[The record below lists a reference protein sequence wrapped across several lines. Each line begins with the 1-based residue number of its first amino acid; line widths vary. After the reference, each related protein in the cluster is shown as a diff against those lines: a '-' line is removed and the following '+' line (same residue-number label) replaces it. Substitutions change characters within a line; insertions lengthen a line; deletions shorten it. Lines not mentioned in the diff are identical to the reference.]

1 MISFIVIGKN
11 EGWKLKLC
19 FDSIRKVVL
28 LDQIENYEVI
38 YVDSRSSDDSI
49 ALAKTYPK
57 TRVFLVTGECNAGVG
72 RNIGA
77 KAAVGDILFFV
88 DGDMEL
94 QPNFIKHVLCDD
106 EKRLI
111 YPFISGLHLNIVY
124 NSQWIMQ
131 YTHLQKHPKDVT
143 EYYQQ
148 ITGGLFMVERKYW
161 EELGGIDTRLRAN
174 EDYDFGLRMS
184 ERSIKLC
191 RKCQLLVKHHTTPYN
206 LRSTYVTWAKYSAVV
221 FRKHFTN
228 MEYWKRL
235 LIPAQ
240 YTAFTLL
247 GCLASM
253 IIGTIFYPS
262 CWWLLLLVGYLLI
275 LLRKAKRQ
283 NEVKIIKMIWL
294 VVKRDIVFLTSILCF
309 WPKAIELK
317 YEEK

>member
-77 KAAVGDILFFV
+77 KEALGNILFFI

-94 QPNFIKHVLCDD
+94 QPNFLKNVLCDN
-106 EKRLI
+106 EKRLV
-111 YPFISGLHLNIVY
+111 YPFISGLHLDMLY
-124 NSQWIMQ
+124 DTSWKFRYSQ
-131 YTHLQKHPKDVT
+131 LENHPPCDEIWMIT
-143 EYYQQ
+143 
-148 ITGGLFMVERKYW
+148 TGGLFMVERKYW

-184 ERSIKLC
+184 ERGIKMC
-191 RKCQLLVKHHTTPYN
+191 RKCQILVKHHTTPYN

-253 IIGTIFYPS
+253 IIGTIFCPS
-262 CWWLLLLVGYLLI
+262 YWWSLVFVVYLLVLF
-275 LLRKAKRQ
+275 RKAQKQ
-283 NEVKIIKMIWL
+283 KEVNIIKMIWL
-294 VVKRDIVFLTSILCF
+294 VMKRDVVFLTSILCF

-317 YEEK
+317 YVEK

>member
-19 FDSIRKVVL
+19 FDSILNVVQK
-28 LDQIENYEVI
+28 DEINAYEVV

-49 ALAKTYPK
+49 ALAKTYPNI
-57 TRVFLVTGECNAGVG
+57 RVFLVTGECNAGVG

-77 KAAVGDILFFV
+77 KEALGNILFFI

-94 QPNFIKHVLCDD
+94 QPNFLKNVLCDN
-106 EKRLI
+106 EKRLV
-111 YPFISGLHLNIVY
+111 YPFISGLHLDMLY
-124 NSQWIMQ
+124 DTSWKFRYSQ
-131 YTHLQKHPKDVT
+131 LENHPPCDEIWMIT
-143 EYYQQ
+143 
-148 ITGGLFMVERKYW
+148 TGGLFMVERKYW

-184 ERSIKLC
+184 ERGVKMC

-253 IIGTIFYPS
+253 IIGTIFCPS
-262 CWWLLLLVGYLLI
+262 YWWSLVFVVYLLVLF
-275 LLRKAKRQ
+275 RKAQKQ
-283 NEVKIIKMIWL
+283 KEVNIIKMIWL
-294 VVKRDIVFLTSILCF
+294 VMKRDVVFLTSILCF

-317 YEEK
+317 YVEK

>member
-19 FDSIRKVVL
+19 FDSILNVVQK
-28 LDQIENYEVI
+28 DEINAYEVV

-49 ALAKTYPK
+49 ALAKTYPNI
-57 TRVFLVTGECNAGVG
+57 RVFLVTGECNAGVG

-77 KAAVGDILFFV
+77 KEALGNILFFI

-94 QPNFIKHVLCDD
+94 QPNFLKNVLCDN
-106 EKRLI
+106 EKRLV
-111 YPFISGLHLNIVY
+111 YPFISGLHLDMLY
-124 NSQWIMQ
+124 DASWKFRYSQ
-131 YTHLQKHPKDVT
+131 LENHPPCDEIWMIT
-143 EYYQQ
+143 
-148 ITGGLFMVERKYW
+148 TGGLFMVERKYW

-184 ERSIKLC
+184 ERGIKMC

-253 IIGTIFYPS
+253 IIGTIFCPS
-262 CWWLLLLVGYLLI
+262 YWWSLVFVVYLLLLF
-275 LLRKAKRQ
+275 RKAQKQ
-283 NEVKIIKMIWL
+283 KEVNIIKMIWL
-294 VVKRDIVFLTSILCF
+294 VMKRDVVFLTSILCF

-317 YEEK
+317 YVEK

>member
-19 FDSIRKVVL
+19 FDSILNVVQK
-28 LDQIENYEVI
+28 DEINAYEVV

-49 ALAKTYPK
+49 ALAKTYPNI
-57 TRVFLVTGECNAGVG
+57 RVFLVTGECNAGVG

-77 KAAVGDILFFV
+77 KEALGNILFFI

-94 QPNFIKHVLCDD
+94 QPNFLKNVLYDN
-106 EKRLI
+106 EKRLV
-111 YPFISGLHLNIVY
+111 YPFISGLHLDMLY
-124 NSQWIMQ
+124 DTSWKFRYSQ
-131 YTHLQKHPKDVT
+131 LENHPPCDEIWMIT
-143 EYYQQ
+143 
-148 ITGGLFMVERKYW
+148 TGGLFMVERKYW

-184 ERSIKLC
+184 ERGVKMC

-206 LRSTYVTWAKYSAVV
+206 LRSTFVTWAKYSAVV

-253 IIGTIFYPS
+253 IIGTIFCPS
-262 CWWLLLLVGYLLI
+262 YWWSLVFVVYLLVLF
-275 LLRKAKRQ
+275 RKSQKQ
-283 NEVKIIKMIWL
+283 KEVNIIKMIWL
-294 VVKRDIVFLTSILCF
+294 VMKRDVVFLTSILCF
-309 WPKAIELK
+309 WPKPIELK

>member
-19 FDSIRKVVL
+19 FDSIQKVVL
-28 LDQIENYEVI
+28 LDQIKNYEVI

-49 ALAKTYPK
+49 ALAKTYPNI
-57 TRVFLVTGECNAGVG
+57 RVFLVTGECNAGVG

-77 KAAVGDILFFV
+77 KEALGNILFFI

-94 QPNFIKHVLCDD
+94 QPNFLKNVLCDN
-106 EKRLI
+106 EKRLV
-111 YPFISGLHLNIVY
+111 YPFISGLHLDMLY
-124 NSQWIMQ
+124 DTSWKFRYSQ
-131 YTHLQKHPKDVT
+131 LENHPPCDEIWMIT
-143 EYYQQ
+143 
-148 ITGGLFMVERKYW
+148 TGGLFMVERKYW

-184 ERSIKLC
+184 ERGVKMC

-253 IIGTIFYPS
+253 IIGTIFCPS
-262 CWWLLLLVGYLLI
+262 YWWSLVFVVYLLVLF
-275 LLRKAKRQ
+275 RKAQKQ
-283 NEVKIIKMIWL
+283 KEVNIIKMIWL
-294 VVKRDIVFLTSILCF
+294 VMKRDVVFLTSILCF
-309 WPKAIELK
+309 WPKSIELK

>member
-19 FDSIRKVVL
+19 FDSILNVVQK
-28 LDQIENYEVI
+28 DEINAYEVV

-49 ALAKTYPK
+49 ALAKTYPNI
-57 TRVFLVTGECNAGVG
+57 RVFLVTGECNAGVG

-77 KAAVGDILFFV
+77 KEALGNILFFI

-94 QPNFIKHVLCDD
+94 QPNFLKNVLCDN
-106 EKRLI
+106 EKRLV
-111 YPFISGLHLNIVY
+111 YPFISGLHLDMLY
-124 NSQWIMQ
+124 DTSWKFQYSQ
-131 YTHLQKHPKDVT
+131 LENHPPCDEIWMIT
-143 EYYQQ
+143 
-148 ITGGLFMVERKYW
+148 TGGLFMVERKYW

-184 ERSIKLC
+184 ERGVKMC

-253 IIGTIFYPS
+253 IIGTIFCPS
-262 CWWLLLLVGYLLI
+262 YWWSIVFVVYLLVLF
-275 LLRKAKRQ
+275 RKAQKQ
-283 NEVKIIKMIWL
+283 KEVNIIKMIWL
-294 VVKRDIVFLTSILCF
+294 VMKRDVVFLTSILCF
-309 WPKAIELK
+309 WPKAIKLK
-317 YEEK
+317 YVEK

>member
-1 MISFIVIGKN
+1 MITFVVIGKN

-19 FDSIRKVVL
+19 FDSILNVVQQ
-28 LDQIENYEVI
+28 DEINDYEVV
-38 YVDSRSSDDSI
+38 YVDSRSSDDSV

-72 RNIGA
+72 RNVGA
-77 KAAVGDILFFV
+77 NEALGEVLLFV

-94 QPNFIKHVLCDD
+94 QPNFLKHVLCDD
-106 EKRLI
+106 ETKLI
-111 YPFISGLHLNIVY
+111 YPFISGLHLDVVY
-124 NSQWIMQ
+124 DIAWHQI
-131 YTHLQKHPKDVT
+131 YTRMEEHPLTDEIWMIT
-143 EYYQQ
+143 
-148 ITGGLFMVERKYW
+148 TGGLFMVERKYW

-184 ERSIKLC
+184 ERGIKMC

-235 LIPAQ
+235 LMPAQ